1 MTDYPENSNSWELDS
16 DFDDDC
22 PAPDDE
28 DLQDQ
33 YESLDDAQED
43 SLKFQDFQQC
53 CPNCGQPI
61 RPEMDSCPFC
71 GDIIFRH
78 LTDGIFAPKKGV
90 FTKIFA
96 IIIIFLVIMAL
107 LGLLLSMLP

>member
-1 MTDYPENSNSWELDS
+1 VKDYQDNSDSWMPDS

-28 DLQDQ
+28 DLQSQD
-33 YESLDDAQED
+33 ESLEEAQD
-43 SLKFQDFQQC
+43 NSLKFRDFQQC
-53 CPNCGQPI
+53 CPNCHQPI
-61 RPEMDSCPFC
+61 TPEMDSCPFC

-78 LTDGIFAPKKGV
+78 LTDGIFAPKKGI

-96 IIIIFLVIMAL
+96 ISIILLVIMAL